1 MHTLKT
7 LSNGVRLLTAPMR
20 GTQTATILI
29 MVGTG
34 SKYEHRKNSGIS
46 HFLEHMFFKGT
57 TKRPTA
63 LAVSSEL
70 DGIGAEFNAFTGKE
84 YTGYWIKADSSKFD
98 KALDVLSDML
108 LNSKFDEEEI
118 NREKGVIIEE
128 YNMYEDN
135 PMMHIEDIFERVL
148 YEDTPAGWDTI
159 GFKDNILRFNRED
172 FTSYFNSQYAPKNIT
187 VCVVGNLKNSK
198 EMVAKVTRI
207 FNSPELNKRGE
218 DFQEKVAVVE
228 KQSKPQCLVE
238 YKKTDQAHF
247 SLGVRT
253 YAYGNKKKAIL
264 KMLSLI
270 LGGSMSSRLFINLR
284 ERNGLAYYVHA
295 DGETYSDC
303 GYLTTRAGV
312 PTAKLNEAIKIVLQE
327 YRKMKNELVTAEE
340 LKRAKDMIVGRM
352 AIQMEGSDN
361 VATWY
366 SRQLVMESTVSR
378 TKKKKFD
385 DKNISNH
392 EDYLK
397 EILKVKASD
406 IQKVAQEIFVNGGLN
421 MAVIGPYKNDKEI
434 RGLLKI

>member
-1 MHTLKT
+1 LP
-7 LSNGVRLLTAPMR
+7 NGVKLLTAPMR

-34 SKYEHRKNSGIS
+34 SKYENRKNSGIS

-57 TKRPTA
+57 TNRPTA
-63 LAVSSEL
+63 LAVASEL
-70 DGIGAEFNAFTGKE
+70 DSIGAEFNAFTGKE
-84 YTGYWIKADSSKFD
+84 YTGYWIKADGAKLD
-98 KALDVLSDML
+98 KSLDVLSDML
-108 LNSKFDEEEI
+108 LNSKFDEAEI
-118 NREKGVIIEE
+118 NREKGVIVEE

-135 PMMHIEDIFERVL
+135 PMMHIEDVFERVL
-148 YEDTPAGWDTI
+148 YGNTPAGWDTI
-159 GFKDNILRFNRED
+159 GFKENITGFKRED
-172 FTSYFNSQYAPKNIT
+172 FTNYFNSQYAPKNIT
-187 VCVVGNLKNSK
+187 ICVVGNLKNNK
-198 EMVAKVTRI
+198 EVIAKVSHI
-207 FNSPELNKRGE
+207 FNSPEFNKRGE
-218 DFQEKVAVVE
+218 KFQEKLAVVE
-228 KQSKPQCLVE
+228 KQTKAQCLVE

-264 KMLSLI
+264 KLLSLI

-295 DGETYSDC
+295 DGEVYSDC

-312 PTAKLNEAIKIVLQE
+312 PTAKLKEAIKVVMQE

-340 LKRAKDMIVGRM
+340 LQRAKDMIAGRM
-352 AIQMEGSDN
+352 AIQMESSDN
-361 VATWY
+361 VANWY

-385 DKNISNH
+385 EKNIANQN
-392 EDYLK
+392 DYLR

-406 IQKVAQEIFVNGGLN
+406 IKKVAQEIFVNKGLN

-434 RGLLKI
+434 KGLLKL